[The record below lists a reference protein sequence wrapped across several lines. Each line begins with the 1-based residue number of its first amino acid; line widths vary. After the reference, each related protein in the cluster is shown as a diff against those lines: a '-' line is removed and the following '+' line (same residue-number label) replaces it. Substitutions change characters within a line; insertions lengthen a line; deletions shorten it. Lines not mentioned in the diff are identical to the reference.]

1 MKNKSDNIGNISAKN
16 LLNQM
21 TNTCIPS
28 AGEVE
33 GDDINQIS
41 VSIQINVGSAI
52 LEPCTFLH
60 ESNQTRN
67 SIYVLN

>member
-1 MKNKSDNIGNISAKN
+1 VKNKSDNIGNTSTKD

-28 AGEVE
+28 VGEVE
-33 GDDINQIS
+33 DDDVNQIS
-41 VSIQINVGSAI
+41 VSIQINVGSDI
-52 LEPCTFLH
+52 LEPCAFLH

-67 SIYVLN
+67 SIYVLH